1 MGHSQIAA
9 FARLANG
16 QVTPTRNIFGQNTLI
31 TRSIHKFAYDPVKD
45 EIVVPQFQAQAILF
59 FRAGANGDEAPVRVI
74 KGPDVKLPNMD
85 QLAIDSVHRE
95 IFIGVYNEY
104 PRREFIAVYPLDG
117 NGNVGPLR
125 VIEGPD
131 TQIHGGRNRGS
142 PAVDPVTDRIFF
154 PSGGRVLIFNRTD
167 SGNAK
172 PRGFLRAPNAG
183 IGGLFIY
190 PEKGLIFATVSPRR
204 QAGGEGGGGGGEGG
218 GGTAGVD
225 DNRSYGQY
233 SENKYVGVWSVNDTG
248 EVAPRWMIAAPPNG
262 PLRDPVGTSVVDAKR
277 QDVYIP
283 DRYTNAIYVYHVPE
297 IFQ

>member
-1 MGHSQIAA
+1 
-9 FARLANG
+9 
-16 QVTPTRNIFGQNTLI
+16 
-31 TRSIHKFAYDPVKD
+31 
-45 EIVVPQFQAQAILF
+45 
-59 FRAGANGDEAPVRVI
+59 
-74 KGPDVKLPNMD
+74 MD

-131 TQIHGGRNRGS
+131 TQIHGGRNGGS

-167 SGNAK
+167 SGNVK

-233 SENKYVGVWSVNDTG
+233 SENKYLGVWSVNDSG

-283 DRYTNAIYVYHVPE
+283 DRYTNSIYVYHVPE